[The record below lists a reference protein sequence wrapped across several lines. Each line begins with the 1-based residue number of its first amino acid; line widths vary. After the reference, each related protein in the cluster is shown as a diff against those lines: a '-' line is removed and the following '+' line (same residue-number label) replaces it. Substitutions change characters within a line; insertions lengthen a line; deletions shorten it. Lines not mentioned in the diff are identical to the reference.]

1 MQTTDRT
8 VINTRVLTVLEKRF
22 GDAVFSLSV
31 EDELSEALPGFDS
44 LAALEFVTAIEEEF
58 DIEVDFV
65 GDDVRYSFSTLDRVT
80 EYVCERVEDRVPW

>member
-8 VINTRVLTVLEKRF
+8 VITTRVLTVLEKRF
-22 GDAVFSLSV
+22 GEAARSLPR
-31 EDELSEALPGFDS
+31 EADLSDALPGFDS
-44 LAALEFVTAIEEEF
+44 LAALEFVTAVEGEF

-80 EYVCERVEDRVPW
+80 EYVRERVEDQGA